1 MTRLI
6 KIAIIGA
13 ECTGKSSLAEGLSN
27 YFSEHHSCNWVPEYL
42 RLFVEES
49 QRTPLL
55 EEQISI
61 AREQKA
67 LEERLEQSLQ
77 ISSKDSE
84 YALLFCDTTPLL
96 TSVYNQV
103 IFGKSDVLV
112 DQMAAKHDYDL
123 TLFTQTDLPWVSDG
137 VQRDG
142 PETRAAVHEMIQL
155 RLKELQI
162 PYQTIS
168 GSFEQRAIQAQEYV
182 TNLIK
187 QHQI

>member
-6 KIAIIGA
+6 KIAIVGA

-27 YFSEHHSCNWVPEYL
+27 YFSEHHSSNWVPEYL
-42 RLFVEES
+42 RFFVEDS
-49 QRTPLL
+49 KRTPLPN
-55 EEQISI
+55 EQILI

-67 LEERLEQSLQ
+67 LEDRLGQSLMT
-77 ISSKDSE
+77 SSKDSVN
-84 YALLFCDTTPLL
+84 ALLFCDTTPLM

-123 TLFTQTDLPWVSDG
+123 TLFTQIDLPWVSDG

-142 PETRAAVHEMIQL
+142 PETQAAVHELIKL
-155 RLKELQI
+155 KLKELQI

-168 GSFEQRAIQAQEYV
+168 GSFEQRALQAQEHV

>member
-13 ECTGKSSLAEGLSN
+13 ECTGKSTLAKDLSE
-27 YFSEHHSCNWVPEYL
+27 YFSQYHLSNWVPEYL
-42 RLFVEES
+42 RLFVEET
-49 QRTPLL
+49 QRTPLP
-55 EEQISI
+55 EEQILI

-67 LEERLEQSLQ
+67 LEARLEQSLQ
-77 ISSKDSE
+77 ISSKDSG

-103 IFGKSDVLV
+103 IFGKTDVLV
-112 DQMAAKHDYDL
+112 DHIAEQHDYDL
-123 TLFTQTDLPWVSDG
+123 TLFTQIDLPWVRDG

-142 PETRAAVHEMIQL
+142 PKTQAAVHELIQL
-155 RLKELQI
+155 RLQGLQI
-162 PYQTIS
+162 PYQMIS
-168 GSFEQRAIQAQEYV
+168 GSFELRTLQAQEYV
-182 TNLIK
+182 SHFIK

>member
-13 ECTGKSSLAEGLSN
+13 ECTGKSSLAKSLSE
-27 YFSEHHSCNWVPEYL
+27 YFSEHYSSNWVPEYL
-42 RLFVEES
+42 RLFVEDS
-49 QRTPLL
+49 KRTPLL
-55 EEQISI
+55 EEQILI

-67 LEERLEQSLQ
+67 LEERLGQSLQ
-77 ISSKDSE
+77 ISSKDSD

-103 IFGKSDVLV
+103 IFGKADVLV
-112 DQMAAKHDYDL
+112 DEIAAQHDYDL
-123 TLFTQTDLPWVSDG
+123 TLFTQIDLPWVSDG

-142 PETRAAVHEMIQL
+142 PKTQAAVHELIQL
-155 RLKELQI
+155 KLEELQI
-162 PYQTIS
+162 PFQKIF
-168 GSFEQRAIQAQEYV
+168 GSFEQRTLQAQEYV
-182 TNLIK
+182 SHLIK